1 MVRIRYAASVAH
13 EAPGRDKFAQR
24 VHRRDTV
31 TRSLPD
37 DLFSIGGQKRA
48 STNEQPT
55 RSTLNERCEGCLY
68 VAPADNV
75 KNEELQPEGLCRVP
89 YV

>member
-1 MVRIRYAASVAH
+1 
-13 EAPGRDKFAQR
+13 
-24 VHRRDTV
+24 V

-48 STNEQPT
+48 STNEQRT

-68 VAPADNV
+68 VAPVDNL
-75 KNEELQPEGLCRVP
+75 KIEELQPEGLCRVP